1 MKRSFLKLNSLL
13 LSLAI
18 VFSIIVLPATAITVT
33 KLSGSGTAADPY
45 QIGSAD
51 ELAFMRDKVNEG
63 NATYVSAY
71 YKLTDDIYLNDVA
84 DYTAWSKTKSP
95 QNTWTP
101 IGGSSSNPFKGNFD
115 GNGHYIFGMY
125 VKLEKSGVSFAGLF
139 GYIKGSSSNRASVK
153 NVNLVQSYIYA
164 YNTATS
170 GNTHVQLGGF
180 AGYAEYTDFENC
192 TNGATV
198 YGGGDKSHNNGA
210 CGGIVGR
217 ASNSCIITKCANAGD
232 ITYVTGTGAADYNNR
247 LGGIVGCAADT
258 FTITECYNS
267 GTVTG
272 IGKVGKIA
280 GIVGQ
285 AVRTNTGEISNCYNS
300 GIISGDCTEKNNAMF
315 AGIVGYS
322 GNSTPV
328 SNCFNVG
335 TIQADAGL
343 TLVGDIYGQK
353 GSIVLSDCYYPA
365 ASTLATQTGATA
377 VEMVSENMTSLS
389 DTVWNLTAGTVP
401 TLKNVVCNLPL
412 EVLGAQI
419 RRSYTVYYQNGEVIA
434 RGQGLRFGVTLNMQ
448 TMIQE
453 GDLNDGYK
461 LGLLISRA
469 EALNNAPLTATNA
482 QYNVPAVNSISYDSK
497 TGSISFSGY
506 IVGLSAEQF
515 ADEFIARAY
524 LKKGDQV
531 LFYSDPI
538 TRSVTSVA
546 AEAGYVLDEMGNTKR
561 LITSYQI
568 VYPSGSTDLKYAAEI
583 MQQTILEK
591 SGLTVSVVS
600 DAIAK
605 NTVIPEILVGLTNR
619 TGAGADSQWQDHTV
633 QYSVDSEDIQILGK
647 TDYDTFRGAT
657 SFVSDYISENGAVN
671 TVDMPKMQSLR
682 TADTQITAM
691 SFNVL
696 CWVSDEDPFEN
707 RAKRVDLVVEAIL
720 SKMPDSFG
728 LQECSIHWIDLLE
741 DSKELMKYYSWVGEM
756 NESDKFNYNAVFYR
770 KDKYECIE
778 TKTLWLSDTP
788 EVKYSNYS
796 TTDQSRM
803 VTYAVLK
810 NKTTGEIYTHYNTHL
825 SIDREAMRKQLVVLK
840 QITDSC
846 KTPFVLTGDLNVR
859 DTWQEYSSTIKVD
872 WTDARLVANQ
882 TTDKLTDL
890 VCILDYC
897 LISDGIYVKT
907 FDVMDS
913 YLLKGEWSPENTGGY
928 SYYLSD
934 HYPIYIQFYLYE

>member
-1 MKRSFLKLNSLL
+1 MKKVVFKLNLLL
-13 LSLAI
+13 LSVALA
-18 VFSIIVLPATAITVT
+18 FSMIMVPATATTVT
-33 KLSGSGTAADPY
+33 KLSGSGTAEDPY

-51 ELAFMRDKVNEG
+51 ELAFMRDKINAG

-95 QNTWTP
+95 RNTWTP
-101 IGGSSSNPFKGNFD
+101 IGESSSNSFKGNFD
-115 GNGHYIFGMY
+115 GDGHYVFGMY
-125 VKLEKSGVSFAGLF
+125 VKLEKAGVSFAGLF

-153 NVNLVQSYIYA
+153 NVNLVQSYVYA

-170 GNTHVQLGGF
+170 GETHVQLGSF

-192 TNGATV
+192 TNAATV

-217 ASNSCIITKCANAGD
+217 ASNSCTITKCANVGD
-232 ITYVTGTGAADYNNR
+232 ITYVTGTDAADYNNR

-258 FTITECYNS
+258 FTIAECYNS

-285 AVRTNTGEISNCYNS
+285 AVRTNTGGLSNCYNS
-300 GIISGDCTEKNNAMF
+300 GIIRGDCTEKNNAMF
-315 AGIVGYS
+315 AGIIGYS

-335 TIQADAGL
+335 SIEAAAGL
-343 TLVGDIYGQK
+343 TLIGDIYGQK
-353 GSIVLSDCYYPA
+353 GSIVLSDCYYPI
-365 ASTLATQTGATA
+365 ASTLAAQTGADA

-389 DTVWNLTAGTVP
+389 DTVWNLTSGVVP
-401 TLKNVVCNLPL
+401 TLQNVVCNLPM

-419 RRSYTVYYQNGEVIA
+419 RRSYTIYYRNDEIVA

-448 TMIQE
+448 TVIK
-453 GDLNDGYK
+453 DDRLTDGYTA
-461 LGLLISRA
+461 GLLISRA
-469 EALNNAPLTATNA
+469 EANTAPLTVANA
-482 QYNVPAVNSISYDSK
+482 QYNVPAVNSISYDGK
-497 TGSISFSGY
+497 TGSLSFSGY
-506 IVGLSAEQF
+506 IVGLGTEQLDDNF
-515 ADEFIARAY
+515 VARAY

-531 LFYSDPI
+531 LFYSDPL
-538 TRSVTSVA
+538 TRSVASVA
-546 AEAGYVLDEMGNTKR
+546 EDAGYLLDEVGNTNR
-561 LITSYQI
+561 LISSYRI
-568 VYPSGSTDLKYAAEI
+568 VYPSGSTDLKYAAET
-583 MQQTILEK
+583 MQASVLE
-591 SGLTVSVVS
+591 SFGLTVSVVS
-600 DAIAK
+600 DAVAK
-605 NTVIPEILVGLTNR
+605 NSAIPEILVGLTNR
-619 TGAGADSQWQDHTV
+619 TEAGGDSQLQAHTV

-647 TDYDTFRGAT
+647 TDYDTFRGAA
-657 SFVSDYISENGAVN
+657 SFALDYILANGTLN

-682 TADTQITAM
+682 TTDTLIKAM

-707 RAKRVDLVVEAIL
+707 RAKRVDLVLEAIL
-720 SKMPDSFG
+720 SQMPDSFG

-778 TKTLWLSDTP
+778 SKTLWLSDTP

-796 TTDQSRM
+796 ATDQSRM

-825 SIDREAMRKQLVVLK
+825 SIDREAMRKQLTVLK
-840 QITDSC
+840 QITDAC
-846 KTPFVLTGDLNVR
+846 ETPFVLTGDLNVR

-872 WTDARLVANQ
+872 WTDARLVADQ

-897 LISDGIYVKT
+897 LVSDGIYVKT

-913 YLLKGEWSPENTGGY
+913 YPLKGEWSPENTGGY

-934 HYPIYIQFYLYE
+934 HYPVYIQFYLYE

>member
-1 MKRSFLKLNSLL
+1 MKSVFLKFNAFL
-13 LSLAI
+13 LSLVI
-18 VFSIIVLPATAITVT
+18 VFSMISLPTTATTVT
-33 KLSGSGTAADPY
+33 KLSGSGTATDPY

-84 DYTAWSKTKSP
+84 DYMTWSKTKSP

-101 IGGSSSNPFKGNFD
+101 IGESSSNPFKGNFD

-139 GYIKGSSSNRASVK
+139 GYIKGSSSNLASVK

-170 GNTHVQLGGF
+170 GDTHVQLGGF
-180 AGYAEYTDFENC
+180 TGYAEYTDFENC
-192 TNGATV
+192 TNAATV

-285 AVRTNTGEISNCYNS
+285 AVRTGTGEISNCYNS

-315 AGIVGYS
+315 AGIIGYS
-322 GNSTPV
+322 GHSTPV

-335 TIQADAGL
+335 TIQAATGL

-353 GSIVLSDCYYPA
+353 GSIVLSNCYYPSTSVWA
-365 ASTLATQTGATA
+365 AQIGATA

-389 DTVWNLTAGTVP
+389 DTVWNLTLGATP
-401 TLKNVVCNLPL
+401 TLKNVVCNVPM

-419 RRSYTVYYQNGEVIA
+419 RRSYTVYYQNGEIVA

-448 TMIQE
+448 TVIKD
-453 GDLNDGYK
+453 GRLTDGYTA
-461 LGLLISRA
+461 GLLISKSD
-469 EALNNAPLTATNA
+469 ALSNSVLNVFNA
-482 QYNVPAVNSISYDSK
+482 QYNVPAVNTISYDSK

-506 IVGLSAEQF
+506 VVGLGSEQLEDNF
-515 ADEFIARAY
+515 VARAY

-538 TRSVTSVA
+538 TRSVSSVA
-546 AEAGYVLDEMGNTKR
+546 ADAGYLIDEIGNTKR
-561 LITSYQI
+561 LISSYHI
-568 VYPSGSTDLKYAAEI
+568 VYPSGSTDLKYAAET
-583 MQQTILEK
+583 MQSSILENF
-591 SGLTVSVVS
+591 GFAVSVVS
-600 DAIAK
+600 DAVAK
-605 NTVIPEILVGLTNR
+605 SSTNPEILIGITNR
-619 TGAGADSQWQDHTV
+619 TDASAGTQLQEHAV
-633 QYSVDSEDIQILGK
+633 QYSVESEDIQILGK

-657 SFVSDYISENGAVN
+657 SFVSNYILENGVIN
-671 TVDMPKMQSLR
+671 TVDLPKTQSLR
-682 TADTQITAM
+682 ATDSLITVM

-741 DSKELMKYYSWVGEM
+741 DSEELMKYYSWVGEM

-770 KDKYECIE
+770 KDKYECME

-796 TTDQSRM
+796 ETDQSRM

-825 SIDREAMRKQLVVLK
+825 SIDRAAMRKQLTVLK
-840 QITDSC
+840 NITDAST
-846 KTPFVLTGDLNVR
+846 TPFVLTGDFNVN
-859 DTWQEYSSTIKVD
+859 DTWPEYSSTVKVD
-872 WTDARLVANQ
+872 WTDARLVADQ

-897 LISDGIYVKT
+897 LVSDGIYVKT
-907 FDVMDS
+907 FDVMD
-913 YLLKGEWSPENTGGY
+913 YYPLKGEWSPENTGGY

-934 HYPIYIQFYLYE
+934 HYPVYIQFYLYE